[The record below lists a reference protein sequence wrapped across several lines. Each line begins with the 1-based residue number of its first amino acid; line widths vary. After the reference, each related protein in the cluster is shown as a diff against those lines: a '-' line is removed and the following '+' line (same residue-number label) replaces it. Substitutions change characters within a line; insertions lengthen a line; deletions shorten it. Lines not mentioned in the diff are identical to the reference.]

1 MDFSSQSRETGRV
14 ADNGRATF
22 REYTKMIAD
31 RPPKFSADQVGYRK
45 ATSEEANDW
54 KECEDCQHFY
64 RSDAAE
70 RNVCEIFRPDGDEN
84 VDRHFVCDWFT
95 DDGVR
100 FPLRRENE

>member
-1 MDFSSQSRETGRV
+1 MDFNSQSRESGRV

-31 RPPKFSADQVGYRK
+31 RPPKFSADQVNYR
-45 ATSEEANDW
+45 EARGDEACGW
-54 KECEDCQHFY
+54 CVHFY
-64 RSDAAE
+64 QSKGAQRS
-70 RNVCEIFRPDGDEN
+70 VCEIFRPAGDKSVKAN
-84 VDRHFVCDWFT
+84 WTCDWFT